1 MVFMLVVYRFAGV
14 IADVMLALYIF
25 AVFAIYGGM
34 GGVFTLPG
42 IAALVLGVGMT
53 VDANIITF
61 ERIKDE
67 LYAAVPFRTPSKK
80 DSRLRLRR
88 SSTRSSRRS

>member
-1 MVFMLVVYRFAGV
+1 MIFMLVVYRFAGV

-67 LYAAVPFRTPSKK
+67 LYAGRSVQNAVKEGQSTC
-80 DSRLRLRR
+80 LRQ
-88 SSTRSSRRS
+88 SSTRSSRRF